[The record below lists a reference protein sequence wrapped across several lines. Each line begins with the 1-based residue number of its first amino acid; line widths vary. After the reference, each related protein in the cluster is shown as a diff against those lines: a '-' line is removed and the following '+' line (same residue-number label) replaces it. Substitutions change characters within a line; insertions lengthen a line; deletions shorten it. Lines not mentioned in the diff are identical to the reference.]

1 VTKLVAKLQI
11 IGKNHLTTTMK
22 YPIISVIIPI
32 RNEAQYIRLCLN
44 SVICQDYP
52 ADLLEVLVVDGMSD
66 DGTREIVQQ
75 IIDEMENESKNESA
89 APNNKNKEHRRIAIL
104 DNPKR
109 IVPTA
114 LNLGLSYAKGD
125 VIMRIDGHCEIG
137 PDYIRRCIELLGQT
151 GADNVGGP
159 LKTISDTL
167 VGRAIS
173 LATSSVFG
181 VGGVRFRCSTKPSW
195 VDTVF
200 PGVFPRQVFDRIGNF
215 DEELVRNQDDEFNFR
230 LRQSGGKIWLDPSIK
245 ISYYARSNFRGL
257 WRQYL
262 QYGFYKVRVI
272 QKRGAVPSG
281 RHLTPAAFVSGLT
294 VTVLLGFITGNLW
307 WALAV
312 SGPYLAANLFASLWT
327 ARRDWRTLRLLP
339 VAFLTIHFAYGAG
352 FLWGLWHWRRFW

>member
-1 VTKLVAKLQI
+1 
-11 IGKNHLTTTMK
+11 MK
-22 YPIISVIIPI
+22 QIISVSIIIPI
-32 RNEAQYIRLCLN
+32 RNEAQYIRRCLN
-44 SVICQDYP
+44 SVLSQDYP
-52 ADLLEVLVVDGMSD
+52 SDRMEILVVDGMSD

-75 IIDEMENESKNESA
+75 IIEDRSPDAKDEPGSGSIENEA
-89 APNNKNKEHRRIAIL
+89 RPRVVLL

-109 IVPTA
+109 IVPSA
-114 LNLGLSYAKGD
+114 LNIGLSQAQGE
-125 VIMRIDGHCEIG
+125 VIMRIDGHCEIA
-137 PDYIRRCIELLGQT
+137 PDYISRCLELLERT

-173 LATSSVFG
+173 LATSSAFG
-181 VGGVRFRCSTKPSW
+181 VGGVRFRCSTNPGW

-200 PGVFPRQVFDRIGNF
+200 PGAFPRQVFERIGNF

-272 QKRGAVPSG
+272 QKRGAVPSW
-281 RHLTPAAFVSGLT
+281 RHLIPAAFVSGLT
-294 VTVLLGFITGNLW
+294 LTVLLGFITGNPLVGPGRQWAISGRQPLGQSLDGAARLANLALVAVGFLDSALGLW
-307 WALAV
+307 GRFPMGPLALAALV
-312 SGPYLAANLFASLWT
+312 AKWG
-327 ARRDWRTLRLLP
+327 RTH
-339 VAFLTIHFAYGAG
+339 AQ
-352 FLWGLWHWRRFW
+352 